1 MNRLWARLTMAYGFL
16 FLLAIIVL
24 GNVLPL
30 ETFVNPYED
39 TSVSEESLARLVEAG
54 YSPAEIGA
62 IILLVESGGLQKIIL
77 ERNFSALRNTVLA
90 VLMAGLLSGILAVYW
105 LTRPLNRL
113 SKATRSIGEHD
124 LSKRVNIEGA
134 HETRVLGQSF
144 NEMAEALQAAETR
157 RQQLLADVTHE
168 LRTPLTV
175 LQSNLRAILDD
186 VYDLDKTQVFTL
198 YSQTRQLNHLVDDL
212 HALSQADAQQ
222 LPLHTTDIDMI
233 ALIGQAAELFEPLAQ
248 EDGISLR
255 LFVPDAMSGVRG
267 DRARVIQVMQNLL
280 VNAIRHARSRV
291 DVRLWQHGETAC
303 VEIMDNGEGIAAEHL
318 PHVFDRFYR
327 TDKSRSRQLGGSGLG
342 LAIAQA
348 IVNAHGGVITVASDG
363 PGQGTAVRFELPI
376 A

>member
-1 MNRLWARLTMAYGFL
+1 MAYGFL